1 MGHKHRVYDT
11 DLHFNIDPIT
21 RLITSESGKVR
32 LMQND
37 HESERFTFALPRYI
51 EGHDMSLCNLVE
63 VHYINTE
70 SNGRRNSKD
79 IYPITDLQISPD
91 SETVVIGSWLISQ
104 HATLYNG
111 SLTFII
117 RFACIEDTL
126 VTYQWFT
133 DIYSEIEI
141 GEVIQNTEAVT
152 DCDNSDVLAAW
163 KQEILDLTNPLVE
176 LAKTSEQNAA
186 NSAAAAKVSEE
197 NAASSANSSAT
208 SASSAKTS
216 EDNAK
221 DFVDTAMEILKK
233 GSLVGPPGIQGPQ
246 GEKGEKGDRGLQG
259 VTGLQG
265 PQGLAGEAGA
275 TGPVG
280 PTGATGPQGPKGEKG
295 DPGESGITVP
305 VNGFFTLAV
314 DNDGNLYAYSAED
327 GTTPDLEYDEET
339 GDLYFV
345 TEVT

>member
-1 MGHKHRVYDT
+1 MAHKHRVYDT

-21 RLITSESGKVR
+21 RIISSESEKVR

-51 EGHDMSLCNLVE
+51 EGHDMILCNLVE

-70 SNGRRNSKD
+70 GNGRRNSKD
-79 IYPITDLQISPD
+79 IYPITDLQLSPD
-91 SETVVIGSWLISQ
+91 SENVVIGSWLLSQ
-104 HATLYNG
+104 HATLYSG
-111 SLTFII
+111 SLAFII

-133 DIYSEIEI
+133 DIYSEIEV

-152 DCDNSDVLAAW
+152 DCDDSDILAAW
-163 KQEILDLTNPLVE
+163 KEEILDMTNPLVDA
-176 LAKTSEQNAA
+176 AKESEIKAA
-186 NSAAAAKVSEE
+186 NSAEAAKVSEE
-197 NAASSANSSAT
+197 NAANSASDSAT
-208 SASSAKTS
+208 SASNAKTS
-216 EDNAK
+216 ETNAESL
-221 DFVDTAMEILKK
+221 VDTAMEILKR

-246 GEKGEKGDRGLQG
+246 GEKGEKGDQGLQG

-265 PQGLAGEAGA
+265 PQGFTGEPGA
-275 TGPVG
+275 TGPTG
-280 PTGATGPQGPKGEKG
+280 PTGATGSQGPKGEKG

-314 DNDGNLYAYSAED
+314 DSDGNLWAYSAED

-339 GDLYFV
+339 GNLYFV